1 MIAKQVKG
9 KSFRGCLNYLQG
21 KQDSQIIGGNMAGK
35 TARQLASEFKLS
47 RSLNPNVERVVYH
60 ASLSVPAS
68 EKLSDEQWTAIANTY
83 LNSMGFNDNQYV
95 LIKHNDTDHNHV
107 HIVASRIRF
116 DGSCVSDSWDY
127 KRSENIVRQ
136 LEKDF
141 KLQSGQKQHPEKKSP
156 TTGEIRL
163 SKRTGELSIREQIQS
178 AIDRV
183 SKHQPTIV
191 QLIEELKE
199 QNINTQIHFTRN
211 GLIKGISYEL
221 EQIAFS
227 GTNLG
232 SAYTFPGLQK
242 YRNVSYQADR
252 DNVWL
257 LDLQKTQKKTIT
269 QLKSTNLEL
278 E

>member
-21 KQDSQIIGGNMAGK
+21 KQGSQIIGGNMAGK

-47 RSLNPNVERVVYH
+47 RSLNPNVKRVVYH

-68 EKLSDEQWTAIANTY
+68 ENLSDEQWQAIADTY

-95 LIKHNDTDHNHV
+95 LIKHNDTNHNHV
-107 HIVASRIRF
+107 HIVASRIRLN
-116 DGSCVSDSWDY
+116 GSCVSDSWDY
-127 KRSENIVRQ
+127 KRSENLVRQ

-141 KLQSGQKQHPEKKSP
+141 KLQSGQKQHPEKRSP
-156 TTGEIRL
+156 TTGEVRL
-163 SKRTGELSIREQIQS
+163 RKRTDELSIREQIQS
-178 AIDRV
+178 AIERI
-183 SKHQPTIV
+183 SKHQPTMV
-191 QLIEELKE
+191 QLIEELKK

-221 EQIAFS
+221 ERIAFS
-227 GTNLG
+227 GTDLG

-242 YRNVSYQADR
+242 YRNVSYQAER

-257 LDLQKTQKKTIT
+257 LDSQKTQKKTINK
-269 QLKSTNLEL
+269 LKSTNLEL

>member
-1 MIAKQVKG
+1 VIAKQVKG

-21 KQDSQIIGGNMAGK
+21 KEDSQIIGGNMAGK

-68 EKLSDEQWTAIANTY
+68 DKLSDEQWTAIADTY

-95 LIKHNDTDHNHV
+95 LIKHNDTAHNHV
-107 HIVASRIRF
+107 HIIASRIRL

-141 KLQSGQKQHPEKKSP
+141 QLSSGQKQQPEKRSP
-156 TTGEIRL
+156 TTGEVRL
-163 SKRTGELSIREQIQS
+163 RKRTGEPNIREQIQS

-183 SKHQPTIV
+183 SKHQPTMV
-191 QLIEELKE
+191 QLIEKLKE
-199 QNINTQIHFTRN
+199 QNINTQVHFTRN

-227 GTNLG
+227 GTDLG
-232 SAYTFPGLQK
+232 AAYTFPGLQK
-242 YRNVSYQADR
+242 YRNVSYQAER
-252 DNVWL
+252 DNLWL
-257 LDLQKTQKKTIT
+257 LDNKEAKKKTTT
-269 QLKSTNLEL
+269 QVKSINLQL